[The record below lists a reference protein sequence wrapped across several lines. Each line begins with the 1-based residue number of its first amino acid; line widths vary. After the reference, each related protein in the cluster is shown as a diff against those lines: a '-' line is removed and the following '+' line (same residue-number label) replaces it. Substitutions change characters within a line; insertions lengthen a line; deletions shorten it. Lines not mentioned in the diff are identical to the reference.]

1 MYYEQNKNK
10 IKKSWDGIHK
20 SEMDLED
27 LKTESFEKIES
38 KKNTYN
44 YVIKRIVTIETDWEL
59 MEVYLDSYLFKIHKI
74 SINKFPL
81 KLLPFIRNTLLCKKT
96 NESQVIAQL
105 AANSYYIN
113 VLGLEEYEEVYKIRK
128 SIEIYVGHSI
138 SNDPLNNQYLSV
150 YSKAILTIISPWIY
164 K

>member
-10 IKKSWDGIHK
+10 IRKSWDGTHK

-44 YVIKRIVTIETDWEL
+44 YVTKRSVTIETDWEL
-59 MEVYLDSYLFKIHKI
+59 MEAYSNSPIYKIHKI
-74 SINKFPL
+74 SINEFPL
-81 KLLPFIRNTLLCKKT
+81 KMLPFVKITKLCRKI
-96 NESQVIAQL
+96 NESQVLAQSWSD
-105 AANSYYIN
+105 SYYVN
-113 VLGLEEYEEVYKIRK
+113 VLGLKESEDVYKVRK
-128 SIEIYVGHSI
+128 NIEIYVGHSI
-138 SNDPLNNQYLSV
+138 RVYPINDQYTPV
-150 YSKAILTIISPWIY
+150 YSKAILTIINPWIY

>member
-10 IKKSWDGIHK
+10 IRKSWDGTHK

-44 YVIKRIVTIETDWEL
+44 YVIKRIVTIETEWEL
-59 MEVYLDSYLFKIHKI
+59 MESQTNSPVYKIHKI
-74 SINKFPL
+74 NINNFPL

-96 NESQVIAQL
+96 NESQVITQL
-105 AANSYYIN
+105 RVNSFYVN
-113 VLGLEEYEEVYKIRK
+113 VLGLEEYEDIYKVRK
-128 SIEIYVGHSI
+128 NIEIYVGHSI
-138 SNDPLNNQYLSV
+138 RLYPIDNQYPPV
-150 YSKAILTIISPWIY
+150 YSKAILTIINPWIF